1 MMVSSMSEEMRYSAV
16 GKQYIPCD
24 TYEQFLESDFGK
36 FIEGFLYTVDKE
48 GILTIAGSNGKVQV
62 RPYQYLYVYDE
73 DAVYVKDAGEIQ

>member
-1 MMVSSMSEEMRYSAV
+1 MMVSSMSEIRYTAV

-62 RPYQYLYVYDE
+62 RPHQYLYVYDE
-73 DAVYVKDAGEIQ
+73 DRVYVKDSVEEC

>member
-1 MMVSSMSEEMRYSAV
+1 MMVSSMSEIRYTAV

-48 GILTIAGSNGKVQV
+48 GLLTVSGRDGKVQV
-62 RPYQYLYVYDE
+62 RPYQWLYIYDE
-73 DAVYVKDAGEIQ
+73 DRMYVKDGWI